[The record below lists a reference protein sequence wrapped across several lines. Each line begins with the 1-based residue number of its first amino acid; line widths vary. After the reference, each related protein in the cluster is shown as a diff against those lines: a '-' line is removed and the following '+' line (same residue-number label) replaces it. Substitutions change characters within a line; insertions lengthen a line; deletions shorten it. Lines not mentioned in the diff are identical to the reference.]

1 MNKNLRALNS
11 NIINNIDLEKS
22 MPSFFQ
28 QARNKYFA
36 YGAIRLALHYYTFY
50 ETFRDYGLQWG
61 EEAIGLVKDLNQI
74 IGHNINLEPNAKTDL
89 LVKDTDKLR
98 NKIMQKM
105 KILIVYTD
113 IFSIYESI
121 LNRVKYRFKDDE
133 EVEIEND
140 DEFAREILRYI
151 FDSQDNLL
159 INEKIRDIVGQLP
172 VRIARKKYFDII
184 KDSFSNY
191 IDAEWSSLQSYLY
204 TLRTNSMIYK
214 EEGMESEYPWLW
226 DQSQR
231 LSKMDYKN
239 LTRAQYDEM
248 EEILAEATQILTKD
262 TEHYYFLQE
271 MVNEL
276 YALLLCK
283 PYVKIEEDP
292 LKEQIEAALDI
303 IQTVSE
309 LFEKTDNDEK
319 EFTEVNEYLIGKLSK
334 IEGAQEELSYE
345 VTNLEEGV
353 YQANENHR
361 ELAGKLKIE
370 KELDALLL
378 SKDLLS
384 TSLFIDFY
392 EIKTRDK
399 VDKASVE
406 KERDKFI
413 HELSVF
419 LKNHDRFIARAIMA
433 NTLSAIPV
441 FFNDHKEVMDYVRYS
456 LDKCTDMAEKKACNK
471 IIRQMMID

>member
-1 MNKNLRALNS
+1 MNKNLRTLNS

-28 QARNKYFA
+28 QSSNKYFA
-36 YGAIRLALHYYTFY
+36 YGAIRLSLHYYTFY
-50 ETFRDYGLQWG
+50 ETFRDDGLQWSQ
-61 EEAIGLVKDLNQI
+61 EAIDLIKDLNQI
-74 IGHNINLEPNAKTDL
+74 IADNINLEPNAEIDL
-89 LVKDTDKLR
+89 LVKETDKLR
-98 NKIMQKM
+98 NKIMQRM

-121 LNRVKYRFKDDE
+121 LNRVEYRFKDDE
-133 EVEIEND
+133 EVEIEDD

-151 FDSQDNLL
+151 FDSQDNLI

-172 VRIARKKYFDII
+172 VRITRQKYYDIL
-184 KDSFSNY
+184 KDSFTNY
-191 IDAEWSSLQSYLY
+191 IGAEWSSLQSYLY

-239 LTRAQYDEM
+239 LTKTQYDEM
-248 EEILAEATQILTKD
+248 EEILAKATDILTKD

-292 LKEQIEAALDI
+292 LKDRIEAALDI
-303 IQTVSE
+303 IQAVSD
-309 LFEKTDNDEK
+309 LFEDIDNDKEK
-319 EFTEVNEYLIGKLSK
+319 FDEVNEYLIGKLSK
-334 IEGAQEELSYE
+334 IEGIQEELSYE
-345 VTNLEEGV
+345 VTNLEEGI

-392 EIKTRDK
+392 EIRTSDK
-399 VDKASVE
+399 VDKDSVE
-406 KERDKFI
+406 EERDKFI
-413 HELSVF
+413 HGLSEF
-419 LKNHDRFIARAIMA
+419 LKNHDRFIARAVMA

-441 FFNDHKEVMDYVRYS
+441 FFDDHKEVMDYVRYS